1 MEQNNESPIS
11 HWMGVWISN
20 HMQTIVCIWTIEI
33 DMNKDKWGE
42 RYGGYRHAD
51 LNDRVTWYTVIFLF
65 FYFLIAGLTSFK

>member
-1 MEQNNESPIS
+1 MY
-11 HWMGVWISN
+11 
-20 HMQTIVCIWTIEI
+20 TIVCIWTIEI

-65 FYFLIAGLTSFK
+65 FYFLIAGVTSFK